1 MTNFLQ
7 SRGFEYAGSVFAG
20 IVLAV
25 ALWVL
30 MT

>member
-7 SRGFEYAGSVFAG
+7 SRGFECAGSVFAG
-20 IVLAV
+20 LVLAV

>member
-7 SRGFEYAGSVFAG
+7 SRGFDIAGSVFAG
-20 IVLAV
+20 IVLAA

>member
-7 SRGFEYAGSVFAG
+7 SRGFEYGGSVFAG
-20 IVLAV
+20 LVLAW